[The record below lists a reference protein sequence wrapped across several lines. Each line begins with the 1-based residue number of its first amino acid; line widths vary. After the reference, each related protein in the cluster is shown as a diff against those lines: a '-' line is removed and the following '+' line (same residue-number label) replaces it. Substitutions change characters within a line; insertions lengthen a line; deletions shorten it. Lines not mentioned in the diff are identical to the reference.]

1 MDAIARASIDDAPA
15 ARDARA
21 LKLASGRQL
30 GYAEFG
36 DLEGLPVLALH
47 GTPGSRLMFA
57 LADEPARQRQLRV
70 ISPDRAGYGLTTF
83 KRCDSLAETV
93 DDVRALVDALGLDR
107 FAVLGVSGGGP
118 HAVAVAAAMPE
129 RVALLA
135 LVSPMGP
142 IADLRGKI
150 RMGGLHKL
158 LFSRI
163 GRSKPARASFFW
175 TVRNLVKWAPDVA
188 YSVLAQ
194 RVTPSDRVL
203 IAREDVRS
211 NLQAALREGLRPG
224 ISGAL
229 QDLRLF
235 CEPWHIDLEAID
247 VPAVLWQGSD
257 DTIVPPDA
265 SYELARM
272 LPRCRLEVAEG
283 AGHYW
288 GFGQF
293 APILEEVAAALR
305 PA

>member
-1 MDAIARASIDDAPA
+1 MDTLVTPRPIPHPDRSSQIL
-15 ARDARA
+15 A
-21 LKLASGRQL
+21 LADGRQL

-36 DLEGLPVLALH
+36 AEEGLPVLALH

-57 LADEPARQRQLRV
+57 LADEAARHRDLRV
-70 ISPDRAGYGLTTF
+70 ISPDRAGYGLTAF
-83 KRCDSLAETV
+83 KSRKSLAETV
-93 DDVRALVDALGLDR
+93 DDVRALIDALGLER

-118 HAVAVAAAMPE
+118 HAIAVAAAMPE

-150 RMGGLHKL
+150 RLGRLHKL
-158 LFSRI
+158 LFTRL
-163 GRSKPARASFFW
+163 GRSPQARASFFW
-175 TVRNLVKWAPDVA
+175 TVRNLVRFAPDVA
-188 YSVLAQ
+188 YRILAQ
-194 RVTPSDRVL
+194 RVTASDRLL
-203 IAREDVRS
+203 IARAEVRA
-211 NLQAALREGLRPG
+211 NLRAALREGLTPG

-235 CEPWHIDLEAID
+235 CDPWRINLEKID
-247 VPAVLWQGSD
+247 VPAMLWQGSD

-265 SYELARM
+265 AYALARM
-272 LPRCRLEVAEG
+272 LPDCRLEVARG

-293 APILEEVAAALR
+293 AAILDTVGAALR
-305 PA
+305 RP